1 LSNSLSLQS
10 QISSE
15 DWARTFKFDDVHWP
29 NETNVHSNNSLSVLA
44 SAAVKDVLSLS
55 LRPNGALRDDHIP
68 FSTMIFAVGGTAS
81 GKTHTIFG
89 SSISEMASSEVV
101 ENATTNGKVDSGHEM
116 GLLGEIMR
124 GILSSRRVSGLG
136 NNMIGGSCEPELS
149 CSISILEIV
158 NEDVLRDVLG
168 LSNDGL
174 GEHGGSKSL
183 RVRHS
188 DSRGATVL
196 NLRQV
201 PVDSIEQLHELL
213 RYSFGSNLLRRAW
226 SNEGGHGH
234 FIVDVNV
241 SRPNGGCAKIQ
252 LVDLASPDRT
262 ALNAAALRS
271 VRKSLSAL
279 RGVLRGVAM
288 QHASQDTSL
297 KPPIPYRESTLTKL
311 LQQSL
316 DHQDGFGS
324 STRAVVI
331 GTVRPSTNSYNQTL
345 GTIDFMTRILAKSGE
360 TAHSPFRDAVSNK
373 ERQSDKVDGR
383 NRKPSHRQ
391 DTENQHD
398 SQKPQL
404 MSSITFHP
412 PTALLKSITSDPR
425 QRLAKLVNST
435 PLSTKMSQGA
445 VRIND
450 SGSRDG
456 GVFTENADC
465 LRTRSSSYGVV
476 LDQLNS
482 LMVAD
487 ENDLD
492 RNDYGEGLIESLTP
506 YKAKIFSDEGSF
518 DSPEEPIPSP
528 FRDRCDSKANDV
540 GLVRLQQKNRLRGS
554 NKTPK
559 LQTAERH
566 VQSEKSDLH
575 SMHQNRM
582 SSVASTISYGSDTS
596 KSALFQNT
604 SEVDPPRIILPLD
617 SMDSEEPLVSSRGH
631 DIFFGDANL
640 TQKSTM
646 FQLAKT
652 SPTYE
657 MFESFK
663 QEIDTLVSSLTPR
676 RVPRESEKMIEIFE
690 GPSNHGHAE
699 ARRQSNNDLKFSLV
713 DDKSASFRAK
723 EQSLIL
729 EDFLSTIQSVLNEK
743 NCDLTSIGVP
753 SSWPQKYV
761 ELLSL
766 IKERHRTLI
775 NIESQLESSK
785 AQCVKLSSELNRAE
799 RKTTDLSLLIKTKER
814 DLVDAQEN
822 NRSQAE
828 MSSYLESQNIQ
839 LTEQLQDFRC
849 KNLASSAFFSRL
861 DDLLGLKQCELLGN
875 DESRNNLR
883 LGYIETLTVRI
894 QDGLNRLKEST
905 EREQQAR
912 NNVDALRSHMH
923 EQQIR
928 EKELRKSLSQLEA
941 KNIAAEKLAEEAIS
955 ANENINNQLKEMRS
969 KMANTERAYE
979 TLTSTHKSTLSENQ
993 SLHNEHEKLKSQ
1005 AVEHEREIGRL
1016 NGALLASR
1024 REDELQRDLASFKAK
1039 TIAVMKQHMDGLKV
1053 DYARRLEDFKSSYA
1067 AEKESDTI
1075 SLLQLDLSNR
1085 KGENEVLK
1093 RRIELLEQ
1101 STSSKL
1107 LNAEE
1112 TLSRVRGELILTRD
1126 DASKQR
1132 DMNNKM
1138 QGELDHLRSLMDIA
1152 EESVCEL
1159 NRLKEENNKLNE
1171 TLRTHTE
1178 HDSRVS
1184 TADDDQFMHERIS
1197 TLMRENEQNNISMR
1211 TLQAENVSLK
1221 SSIEQCTSTIQ
1232 LMYSEMSDLKSIAIE
1247 GVSKLRTKEKGLLEE
1262 QLKSRNLVA
1271 EMENKLE
1278 SANSLIRLLQSSST
1292 GKSSIQNAIPY
1303 VFDRPKTPYSQSDNL
1318 ITLQPPTGSTILN
1331 ERQYAAELSTEK
1343 ELRCKAE
1350 EICAGVLASSKVALE
1365 ERDTEISKLRT
1376 QLFRLSSKR

>member
-1 LSNSLSLQS
+1 M
-10 QISSE
+10 
-15 DWARTFKFDDVHWP
+15 
-29 NETNVHSNNSLSVLA
+29 
-44 SAAVKDVLSLS
+44 KDVLSLS
-55 LRPNGALRDDHIP
+55 IRPKGALRDDHIP
-68 FSTMIFAVGGTAS
+68 CSTMIFAVGGTAS

-89 SSISEMASSEVV
+89 SSISEIASSEVV
-101 ENATTNGKVDSGHEM
+101 ENATTNGKVDNGHDM
-116 GLLGEIMR
+116 GLLGEILR
-124 GILSSRRVSGLG
+124 GILSSRRKSGLG

-241 SRPNGGCAKIQ
+241 CMPNGGCAKIQ
-252 LVDLASPDRT
+252 LVDSASPDRT

-279 RGVLRGVAM
+279 RGVLRGVAV

-311 LQQSL
+311 LQRSL

-360 TAHSPFRDAVSNK
+360 TAHSPFRDAVSDK
-373 ERQSDKVDGR
+373 ERQSDNVDGR

-412 PTALLKSITSDPR
+412 PTASLKSITSDPR

-435 PLSTKMSQGA
+435 PLSTKISQGA

-456 GVFTENADC
+456 GVFTGKADC
-465 LRTRSSSYGVV
+465 LRTRSSSSYGVV

-482 LMVAD
+482 LMDAD

-506 YKAKIFSDEGSF
+506 YKTKIFSDEGSI
-518 DSPEEPIPSP
+518 DSPDEPIPSP
-528 FRDRCDSKANDV
+528 FRD
-540 GLVRLQQKNRLRGS
+540 VRLQQKNRLRGS
-554 NKTPK
+554 KKTPK
-559 LQTAERH
+559 LQTAKRH
-566 VQSEKSDLH
+566 VQNEKSDLH
-575 SMHQNRM
+575 SMQHRVEKGLLNENFQPPTENRM

-596 KSALFQNT
+596 KSALFQNA

-676 RVPRESEKMIEIFE
+676 RVPRESENMIEVFE
-690 GPSNHGHAE
+690 GPSNHRHAE
-699 ARRQSNNDLKFSLV
+699 ARRQSNEDQNYGLV
-713 DDKSASFRAK
+713 DDKAALFRAN
-723 EQSLIL
+723 EQSLIEEKTVL
-729 EDFLSTIQSVLNEK
+729 EDFLSTIQSVLNDK
-743 NCDLTSIGVP
+743 NCDRTSIGVP
-753 SSWPQKYV
+753 SSWPQKYI

-766 IKERHRTLI
+766 IKERHRMLI

-785 AQCVKLSSELNRAE
+785 AQCVKLTSELNRAE
-799 RKTTDLSLLIKTKER
+799 RKATDLSLLIKTKER
-814 DLVDAQEN
+814 DLVEAQGN

-883 LGYIETLTVRI
+883 LGCIETLTVRI

-912 NNVDALRSHMH
+912 NNVDALRLHMH

-941 KNIAAEKLAEEAIS
+941 KNITAEKLAGEAIS
-955 ANENINNQLKEMRS
+955 ANENVNNQLIEMRS

-993 SLHNEHEKLKSQ
+993 SLHNEHERLKSQ

-1016 NGALLASR
+1016 NEALASR
-1024 REDELQRDLASFKAK
+1024 REDESQRDLASFKAK

-1053 DYARRLEDFKSSYA
+1053 DYTRRLEDFKSSYA

-1085 KGENEVLK
+1085 NGENEVLK

-1107 LNAEE
+1107 QTAEE

-1132 DMNNKM
+1132 DLNKKM
-1138 QGELDHLRSLMDIA
+1138 QGELNHLRSLMDVA

-1159 NRLKEENNKLNE
+1159 NRLKDENNKLNE

-1184 TADDDQFMHERIS
+1184 TADDDQYMHERIS

-1262 QLKSRNLVA
+1262 QQKSRSLVA

-1292 GKSSIQNAIPY
+1292 GTSSIQNAIPN
-1303 VFDRPKTPYSQSDNL
+1303 VFDRPKTPYSQSDHFL
-1318 ITLQPPTGSTILN
+1318 TFPPPPGSAILN

-1376 QLFRLSSKR
+1376 QLFRLSGKR